1 MAAPPMTPEQ
11 IARLRREFADLQ
23 NDLQNL
29 TFPEDLLEGFDDFAK
44 KMDASSVGL
53 TRAARAAEEN
63 AAALTRLEAINS
75 DMSRSQAERD
85 EAADEWVERERVKQ
99 QLTRAAADAADDFE
113 TTILAQ
119 RDALGRANGAFDLY
133 NEALEALN
141 DPARG
146 LPEATRLLGEA
157 QEAQD
162 KYNQGLKTGAAEAN
176 AMVQSILGVSGGLDR
191 LGGILTAGTGG
202 VDGFSQAMI
211 EMANSEELALNI
223 GLKLIETSLNMLKYQ
238 VEFALKQD
246 KVISDFRKATGA
258 GKEFNDMILATEVSL
273 RQSGV
278 ELEESA
284 AAYRTLKNEVVGF
297 TNLSEDQQMAIAE
310 TTALLAEMGF
320 SLGTQADITQT
331 AMESMNMS
339 VDESQQLLVDLAST
353 ARSLGTDVDKL
364 GQAFVANK
372 EFIVGFGKDGA
383 KIFEE
388 LAVKAKSL
396 GVEVGLLT
404 DTADQFLKF
413 DDAGRHVGRLNA
425 ILGGPFLNSIDM
437 MNAAME
443 DPAEAINML
452 RDAVDDAG
460 VSLEDMG
467 RAQKLAMADALG
479 MSIDD
484 MTNLMGKSSEQ
495 IEIQRIEQEQLAE
508 QSRQTM
514 AITEQLKK
522 SFQAFYISLK
532 PFIDEVIVPLVGWM
546 SSLAEAMGAF
556 FASTG
561 GMMTFFGVF
570 GAMMGAGIALVTAFA
585 LANMAAATASVVG
598 IPAASAA
605 GVLLAAAKVALVGSA
620 FSALGGGLM
629 GVGVGA
635 YVGTRTGGTEK
646 KEKPKARMAAG
657 GVVTGT
663 TTAMVGEQGPE
674 MVEMPIGS
682 RVTNAPTTLALTNAI
697 NKLTKKLDRMDT
709 DRGNI
714 AVYVGDKE
722 VTDIV
727 VKALNSPKGKKVL
740 SPYGG

>member
-1 MAAPPMTPEQ
+1 MAAPPMTAEQ

-23 NDLQNL
+23 DDLQNL

-85 EAADEWVERERVKQ
+85 AAAEEWFKREQVRQ
-99 QLTRAAADAADDFE
+99 QLTTAAADAAADFE

-119 RDALGRANGAFDLY
+119 RDALDRANGAFDLY

-157 QEAQD
+157 HEAQER
-162 KYNQGLKTGAAEAN
+162 YNRGLQTGAAEAD
-176 AMVQSILGVSGGLDR
+176 ALAQSILGVSGGLGR
-191 LGGILTAGTGG
+191 LGGMLAAGQGG
-202 VDGFSQAMI
+202 ADGFSAAML
-211 EMANSEELALNI
+211 EMANSGELALNV
-223 GLKLIETSLNMLKYQ
+223 GLKLIETSINMLKYQ
-238 VEFALKQD
+238 VDFALKQD

-258 GKEFNDMILATEVSL
+258 GNEFNDMILATEVSL

-297 TNLSEDQQMAIAE
+297 TNLSKEQQMAIAE
-310 TTALLAEMGF
+310 TSALLAEMGF
-320 SLGTQADITQT
+320 SLSTQADITQT

-339 VDESQQLLVDLAST
+339 VDESQELLLDLAST

-404 DTADQFLKF
+404 KTADQFTKF
-413 DDAGRHVGRLNA
+413 DQAGKHVGRLNA

-437 MNAAME
+437 LNASME

-452 RDAVDDAG
+452 RDAVDQAG

-467 RAQKLAMADALG
+467 KAEKMAMADALG
-479 MSIDD
+479 MSIED
-484 MTNLMGKSSEQ
+484 MTNIMGKSNEE

-522 SFQAFYISLK
+522 AFQAFYINLK
-532 PFIDEVIVPLVGWM
+532 PFLDNVLVPMVGVIASIG
-546 SSLAEAMGAF
+546 AGMGKF

-561 GMMTFFGVF
+561 GMVTFFGIM
-570 GAMMGAGIALVTAFA
+570 GALFGAGIGLMLAFTAA
-585 LANMAAATASVVG
+585 IPVVG
-598 IPAASAA
+598 PA
-605 GVLLAAAKVALVGSA
+605 LAAAASTMVWGYLGMGAA
-620 FSALGGGLM
+620 IGGG
-629 GVGVGA
+629 VGLV
-635 YVGTRTGGTEK
+635 TGGIVAAASGPAGASEK
-646 KEKPKARMAAG
+646 KEKPKARFAAG
-657 GVVTGT
+657 GVVSGT

-674 MVEMPIGS
+674 MVEMPVGS
-682 RVTNAPTTLALTNAI
+682 RVSSAPTTLELTNAI
-697 NKLTKKLDRMDT
+697 YKLTKKLDRMNT

-727 VKALNSPKGKKVL
+727 IKSLNSPKGKRFL
-740 SPYGG
+740 SPYGA